1 MYIYIWIIYVC
12 LNHVK
17 SLDLLIHKSPG
28 AHRQS
33 SQEVVVATQAL
44 QVILR
49 DARRRRRRRRRR
61 HRRHM
66 LSFVIISDH

>member
-1 MYIYIWIIYVC
+1 M
-12 LNHVK
+12 K

-49 DARRRRRRRRRR
+49 DARRVLVVVLVDVKFENDHHHRRRRR

-66 LSFVIISDH
+66 LSFVIICDH